1 VDTKYLKFEDLNYQ
15 QLDAL
20 DREKTLFLL
29 SLGPIE
35 EHGPHLP
42 LGVDVFV
49 AEFMAEKIIE
59 AVAARYPEHT
69 IVKFPPLYVGSGG
82 IRWLGTLN
90 SKQRTVR
97 KIILDYCRNLGKHGF
112 KYVLI
117 SNGHGGLGH
126 VVALEEA
133 ARYAS
138 RVYNM
143 SVISPSG
150 RIAYDFLTGAYINEI
165 ERELGYVFSEEER
178 EQLKNDSHAGWW
190 ETSVMLLIRPELVKD
205 DYPRLKPYT
214 LTRRERMLNKCYP
227 GDPGYR
233 GYPHKATPAYAEAA
247 VKVMLRH
254 TMELV
259 DEWLT
264 GADMKKKVSSP
275 LYRLM
280 FFRTNFDRFVL
291 GGLGLI
297 LAIIVWFTLIA

>member
-1 VDTKYLKFEDLNYQ
+1 MEAKYLKFEELNYL

-20 DREKTLFLL
+20 DRENTMFVL

-49 AEFMAEKIIE
+49 AEYMAMQIIE
-59 AVAARYPEHT
+59 RVHEKYPHKT
-69 IVKFPPLYVGSGG
+69 IVKFPPIYVGSGG

-97 KIILDYCRNLGKHGF
+97 KIIIDYCRNLGEHGF

-138 RVYNM
+138 RKYNM

-150 RIAYDFLTGAYINEI
+150 RIAFNFLTGNYIGEI
-165 ERELGYVFSEEER
+165 ERELGHTFSEEEK
-178 EQLKNDSHAGWW
+178 EQLKMDSHAGWW
-190 ETSVMLLIRPELVKD
+190 ETSIMLEILPHLVQK
-205 DYPRLKPYT
+205 DYPGLKPYT

-233 GYPHKATPAYAEAA
+233 GYPHKATPEYARAA
-247 VKVMLRH
+247 VKVMMRH

-259 DEWLT
+259 DEWFT
-264 GADMKKKVSSP
+264 GADMKKKASSP
-275 LYRLM
+275 LYRLL
-280 FFRTNFDRFVL
+280 FFRTNFDRFVF
-291 GGLGLI
+291 GGLGLL
-297 LAIIVWFTLIA
+297 LALLLWHGLLR

>member
-1 VDTKYLKFEDLNYQ
+1 MEKEWLAFEELNYA

-20 DREKTLFLL
+20 PRDRTVFVL
-29 SLGPIE
+29 SLGPLE

-49 AEFMAEKIIE
+49 AEWMAKELM
-59 AVAARYPEHT
+59 ARIHEGFPEIT
-69 IVKFPPLYVGSGG
+69 IVKFPPIYVGSGG

-97 KIILDYCRNLGKHGF
+97 KIIIDYCRNLGKYGF

-133 ARYAS
+133 ARYVS
-138 RVYNM
+138 RKFKM

-150 RIAYDFLTGAYINEI
+150 RIAFDFLTGAYISEI
-165 ERELGYVFSEEER
+165 EQEMGRTFNEEER
-178 EQLKNDSHAGWW
+178 TQQKNDSHAGWW
-190 ETSVMLLIRPELVKD
+190 ETSVMLLYRPELVQKV
-205 DYPRLKPYT
+205 YPQLKPYV
-214 LTRRERMLNKCYP
+214 LSRRERMLNKCYP

-233 GYPHKATPAYAEAA
+233 GYPHKASAEYARAA
-247 VKVMLRH
+247 INVMLKH
-254 TMELV
+254 SMALI

-264 GADMKKKVSSP
+264 GADMKKKAASP

-280 FFRTNFDRFVL
+280 FFRTNFDRIVFSSLAALALGVL
-291 GGLGLI
+291 WLWLS
-297 LAIIVWFTLIA
+297 